1 MPSGI
6 FPIVQPAT
14 MDWTR
19 PAHMNNEEWKQE
31 WMKRVREAKPIT
43 PLPEGY
49 WPEEGEKLYSRKKQL
64 KQQKKARLQQKA
76 SAKNTN
82 NFFQQKQNEDGYPMK
97 LCTYEPLE
105 KRFVYRPPGYGVNSA
120 GGKHCCDCHLKP
132 CVAEEYRDETSDFF
146 FNLQIVENKPDLV
159 AQEKTL
165 VFLHRKYCKA
175 IKRRYLK
182 KLKPPQCIPESVAGF
197 SYFFRGFE
205 EHDEE
210 EEAGEEAGDET
221 EFRFDYGD
229 GSFGNE
235 TDEDDNVTLLSLHR
249 DHECGDAPVEETK
262 NAQQQAVT
270 KSLVKDDRKRKS
282 IQEWLEESSDEENE
296 F

>member
-1 MPSGI
+1 
-6 FPIVQPAT
+6 

-31 WMKRVREAKPIT
+31 WMKRVIEAKPIT
-43 PLPEGY
+43 PLPDGY

-64 KQQKKARLQQKA
+64 QQQKKARLQQKA
-76 SAKNTN
+76 GANNTN

-97 LCTYEPLE
+97 LCAWEPLE
-105 KRFVYRPPGYGVNSA
+105 QRHVYRPPGYGVNST

-132 CVAEEYRDETSDFF
+132 CVVKEYGEETDEFF
-146 FNLQIVENKPDLV
+146 FDLQINERKPDLV

-175 IKRRYLK
+175 IKKRYLK
-182 KLKPPQCIPESVAGF
+182 KLKPPKCVAESVEA
-197 SYFFRGFE
+197 YCNFFHGALDGLEEEEEDKEEEEGFE
-205 EHDEE
+205 EGQVGFCYGDSSSEE
-210 EEAGEEAGDET
+210 EK
-221 EFRFDYGD
+221 
-229 GSFGNE
+229 
-235 TDEDDNVTLLSLHR
+235 DNDTLHSLIQN
-249 DHECGDAPVEETK
+249 HECGDAPLEDKEKLFHTK
-262 NAQQQAVT
+262 KAQQQAVT
-270 KSLVKDDRKRKS
+270 KSLVKEDRKRKS